1 MQDIDRR
8 VIVATKALRQV
19 SLIDS
24 DDTVCIEFEQA
35 EGQAAFV
42 LVPSRRGIDLIEALQ
57 TALATRRHSSPM

>member
-35 EGQAAFV
+35 DGHAAFV
-42 LVPSRRGIDLIEALQ
+42 LVPSRHGIELIEALQ
-57 TALATRRHSSPM
+57 TALATRRHTSPM